1 MKMSFIKICLTAA
14 MVAAPAGLGAQQT
27 LTLDQCREMA
37 VSSNKALEQAG
48 TKVEMAG
55 YDRKIAFANY
65 LPNISATGAYMYNP
79 NDVALISDAA
89 SETLTTAGS
98 TLHGLA
104 QQTQQGLMADI
115 TVYMQQL
122 AAAAMQGDPAAAAQ
136 LAKYQGIMQDPLFQS
151 LLGKLQATDYSATI
165 NAIGQEIDDALH
177 PDLENIL
184 VGSVTVQQPL
194 FAGGKIIAANK
205 IAKLAEELSETQYDQ
220 QYQQVIIDVDEA
232 YWQIVSIANKK
243 KLAESYAELLHN
255 MQHDVEVAVKEG
267 VSTESDALQIR
278 VKANEADVLKTKAD
292 NGLTLAKMLL
302 CKQVGLPLD
311 TDIVLADEQL
321 GSVPV
326 PQMPVEKSMDDIY
339 ADRPE
344 IKSLDIASRIY
355 DGKVRVAR
363 ADMMPKVAAMG
374 GYMVSNPSLK
384 NGFEKEWN
392 GYWGVGVVVN
402 VPIFHGF
409 EAQNRTRKAKAE
421 ATLYRSQLEEAKNL
435 VNLQV
440 TQLRKQENEALEKLV
455 TAKSNLASA
464 EENLR
469 TATVGYNEGVINANT
484 ALSAHTGWLQ
494 AHSEYI
500 DAGIELQ
507 MLASKLN
514 KAEGNIHGQIDR

>member
-1 MKMSFIKICLTAA
+1 MKKNIIMTCMIAFLAII
-14 MVAAPAGLGAQQT
+14 PAGLNAQRT
-27 LTLDQCREMA
+27 LTLEECREMA
-37 VSSNKALEQAG
+37 AGSNKTLQQAA

-79 NDVALISDAA
+79 NDASLISDAA
-89 SETLTTAGS
+89 SGRLTTAGS
-98 TLHGLA
+98 TLHGMV
-104 QQTQQGLMADI
+104 QQTEQGIMTDI
-115 TVYMQQL
+115 TTYMQQL
-122 AAAAMQGDPAAAAQ
+122 AAAAMQGDAAAAAQ

-151 LLGKLQATDYSATI
+151 LLAKLSSTDYSATI

-177 PDLENIL
+177 PDLQNIL
-184 VGSVTVQQPL
+184 VGAVTVQQPL
-194 FAGGKIIAANK
+194 FTGGKIIAANK

-220 QYQQVIIDVDEA
+220 QYQQVVTDVEDA

-243 KLAESYAELLHN
+243 KLSESYAELLHN
-255 MQHDVEVAVKEG
+255 MQHDVELAVEEG

-302 CKQVGLPLD
+302 CKQIGLPLD
-311 TDIVLADEQL
+311 TEIVLADEEL
-321 GSVPV
+321 ESVPV
-326 PQMPVEKSMDDIY
+326 PQIPAAKSLEDIY

-355 DGKVRVAR
+355 DGKVNVAR
-363 ADMMPKVAAMG
+363 ADMMPTVAAMG

-384 NGFEKEWN
+384 NGFEKNWN

-409 EAQNRTRKAKAE
+409 EAQNKTRKAKAE
-421 ATLYRSQLEEAKNL
+421 ASLYRSQLEDAKDL

-440 TQLRKQENEALEKLV
+440 TQLRKQETEAIEKLNM
-455 TAKSNLASA
+455 ARNNLASA

-514 KAEGNIHGQIDR
+514 KAEGNIHAQTIR